1 MSTFDYVKERILGRG
16 SFGTVYLISIRSNV
30 TGNVESQLEHRVLK
44 EIVLHDETVAK
55 STSQEVQILSK
66 LQHPNIIRYFDSF
79 EVAGGDSTG
88 PILCLVME
96 YCPGGDVGGII
107 ARRRGV
113 PFNEEQIIYWFKQ
126 LVSALDHLHQRKI
139 LHRDVKTGNIF
150 ANADTS
156 VLKLGDF
163 GNARVLERNS
173 QMAKTCVGTPNYL
186 SPEICS
192 RRQYNSK
199 TDIWSLGCVLYQL
212 LTLRPPFSGRNIHHL
227 LTQILRSH
235 FPPISPRYS
244 YELRNTVSLML
255 RKNPDERPGADIL
268 LKKRFFTTQPLAHN
282 KLPVAVS
289 QRASSAPVKR
299 SYSSESTLS
308 YKSNRKGPGS
318 LSVYA
323 TPQLRRPVKSKS
335 VQGVAQ
341 KKREPR
347 RKLWKSPTQTLLGA
361 LKSLSLFEGET
372 TTAVEATF
380 TINHKCKPLSEYS
393 NTNDIVLCNDYQSSE
408 DSLSLECDD
417 KTWILG
423 RDTNDSPYFRLE
435 RWSASL
441 EDTHGI
447 ELLKKSNFTTII
459 LIIKTKK
466 YCYV

>member
-1 MSTFDYVKERILGRG
+1 
-16 SFGTVYLISIRSNV
+16 V
-30 TGNVESQLEHRVLK
+30 TENGESQPEHRVLK
-44 EIVLHDETVAK
+44 EILLHDEEQCC
-55 STSQEVQILSK
+55 STSQEVQILSQ
-66 LQHPNIIRYFDSF
+66 LHHPNIIKYFDSF
-79 EVAGGDSTG
+79 EAPGGDSTG
-88 PILCLVME
+88 RMLCLVME

-113 PFNEEQIIYWFKQ
+113 LFEEEQIIIWFKQ

-150 ANADTS
+150 ANADAS

-235 FPPISPRYS
+235 FAPIPPRYS

-268 LKKRFFTTQPLAHN
+268 LKKRFFTTKPLSLQN
-282 KLPVAVS
+282 KLPGAVS
-289 QRASSAPVKR
+289 QRASSAPIKR
-299 SYSSESTLS
+299 SPFSDSSIS
-308 YKSNRKGPGS
+308 YKSHRKGLGS

-341 KKREPR
+341 KKKEPR
-347 RKLWKSPTQTLLGA
+347 RKQWKSPTQTLLGA
-361 LKSLSLFEGET
+361 LKSLSLFEGEKT
-372 TTAVEATF
+372 STTAVEAATF
-380 TINHKCKPLSEYS
+380 TISHKCRPLSEYS
-393 NTNDIVLCNDYQSSE
+393 KDNDFELCNDYQSSG
-408 DSLSLECDD
+408 DSLSFECDD

-423 RDTNDSPYFRLE
+423 IKNPHDSAYLRLE
-435 RWSASL
+435 RWLTSL

-447 ELLKKSNFTTII
+447 ELLKKSTQA
-459 LIIKTKK
+459 
-466 YCYV
+466 Y